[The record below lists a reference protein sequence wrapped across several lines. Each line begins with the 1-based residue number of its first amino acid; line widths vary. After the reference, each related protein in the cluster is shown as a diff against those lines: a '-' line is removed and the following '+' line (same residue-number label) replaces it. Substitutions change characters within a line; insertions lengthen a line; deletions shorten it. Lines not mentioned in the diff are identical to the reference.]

1 MEYSWKLHTTKI
13 QNNFSFTFSEFFRS
27 LKFVPLTFISYLR
40 FVVKFSIFVTGQQP
54 PPHVVRMLEL
64 GQSSVGGGGGAPTI
78 QAPPPSNG
86 FPTSSAM
93 NMNMKPDNNS
103 PSSSS
108 QSPVPPSKLITSA
121 GIPFQPHNLA
131 SYHHSPLKS
140 EGPGPGGKISYVKIV
155 FF

>member
-1 MEYSWKLHTTKI
+1 MLSNICCNIL
-13 QNNFSFTFSEFFRS
+13 
-27 LKFVPLTFISYLR
+27 
-40 FVVKFSIFVTGQQP
+40 IFVTGQQP

-140 EGPGPGGKISYVKIV
+140 EGPGPGGKIFMLVIFCIEQIRIV
-155 FF
+155 STPRPESILV